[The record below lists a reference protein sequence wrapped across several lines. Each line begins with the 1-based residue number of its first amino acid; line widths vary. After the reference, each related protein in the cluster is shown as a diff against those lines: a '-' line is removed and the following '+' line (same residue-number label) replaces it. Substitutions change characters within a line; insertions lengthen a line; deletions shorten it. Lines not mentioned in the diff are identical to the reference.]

1 MKSITLAALLFTG
14 AMGAAQ
20 AAPVIPVN
28 AGPTTQTQPSVTN
41 VAWLSRY
48 GKLCFHGPVW
58 IPACH

>member
-1 MKSITLAALLFTG
+1 MKSVTIAALLFIG
-14 AMGAAQ
+14 VMGAAQ

-28 AGPTTQTQPSVTN
+28 AGLITQTQPSVTN